1 MGNYKGFV
9 SVVCVIV
16 MLICGFL
23 GIKSIFYSSSS
34 NVVPDVVGMTS
45 QEAITAMKDAGFM
58 PFIDKVTASAPTDT
72 VVSQSFEAG
81 TKQTKGST
89 VYLRVSFGGSSMEIP
104 DVTGMKLEDAVKALQ
119 DLGLTV
125 DEIRKIPNK
134 EHAAGIVFAQNP
146 SSPQTVDT
154 GTKIT
159 LLVSS
164 TGDESSLIQIP
175 NVIGK
180 TQAEAIKAIEA
191 SGLKLGDVQLKR
203 SATVTEGCVVS
214 QTPNA
219 GLSVSTGTAVS
230 ISVSSAEAVDDL
242 SIERETS
249 SQKTA
254 PIKRVIVENKEELE
268 REAQDENLAKK
279 PQSKKKTKEVAKQKI
294 DVNKKVA
301 SKKELAKKQE
311 TLKNSKQKIAEN
323 TKTKKQLTQK
333 TPDVNK
339 SDSKFDVKKS
349 DVTQQT
355 KKTIGQTTQVA
366 KSQTQLTSSVAQ
378 PTATVASNEQKKQT
392 VEQSSYTGKI
402 AKIRY
407 QTPPI
412 AGNNL
417 SLKIVINDS
426 NGTRVLRDGVAHS
439 LEYIS
444 MNTRYQG
451 TAKVTIYLGG
461 EEVWHDK
468 FN

>member
-9 SVVCVIV
+9 SVVCVII

-104 DVTGMKLEDAVKALQ
+104 DVTGMKLEDAVKTLQ

-180 TQAEAIKAIEA
+180 TQAEATKAIEA

-203 SATVTEGCVVS
+203 SATVTEGCIVS

-249 SQKTA
+249 AQKTA
-254 PIKRVIVENKEELE
+254 PIKRVVVENKEELE

-279 PQSKKKTKEVAKQKI
+279 PQPNKKMREVIKQKT
-294 DVNKKVA
+294 DANQEVA

-311 TLKNSKQKIAEN
+311 IVKNEKRKIAEN
-323 TKTKKQLTQK
+323 TKTKNQVTQK
-333 TPDVNK
+333 AADTSKVASK
-339 SDSKFDVKKS
+339 SA
-349 DVTQQT
+349 VTQQT
-355 KKTIGQTTQVA
+355 KKTSQATKQVEKKLTQVA
-366 KSQTQLTSSVAQ
+366 SPDNH
-378 PTATVASNEQKKQT
+378 PTKTPSAEEKKQT
-392 VEQSSYTGKI
+392 TEQSSYTGKI

-412 AGNNL
+412 TGNNL
-417 SLKIVINDS
+417 SLKIVIRDD
-426 NGTRVLRDGVAHS
+426 NGTRVLRDGVARS

-444 MNTRYQG
+444 LNTKYHG
-451 TAKVTIYLGG
+451 TAKVSIYLGG

-468 FN
+468 YN

>member
-34 NVVPDVVGMTS
+34 NVVPDVVGMKS

-125 DEIRKIPNK
+125 DESRKIPNK

-180 TQAEAIKAIEA
+180 TQAEATKAIEA

-249 SQKTA
+249 AQKTA
-254 PIKRVIVENKEELE
+254 PIKRVVVENKEELE
-268 REAQDENLAKK
+268 REARDENIVKK
-279 PQSKKKTKEVAKQKI
+279 LQSNKKTKEVIKQKT
-294 DVNKKVA
+294 DANQKVA

-311 TLKNSKQKIAEN
+311 IVKNEKRKIAEN
-323 TKTKKQLTQK
+323 TKTKNQVTQK
-333 TPDVNK
+333 AADTSKVASK
-339 SDSKFDVKKS
+339 SA
-349 DVTQQT
+349 VTQQT
-355 KKTIGQTTQVA
+355 KKTSQATKQVEKKLTQVA
-366 KSQTQLTSSVAQ
+366 SPDNH
-378 PTATVASNEQKKQT
+378 PTKTPSAEEKKQT
-392 VEQSSYTGKI
+392 TEQSSYTGKI

-412 AGNNL
+412 TGNNL
-417 SLKIVINDS
+417 SLKIVIRDD
-426 NGTRVLRDGVAHS
+426 NGTRVLRDGVARS

-444 MNTRYQG
+444 LNTRYHG
-451 TAKVTIYLGG
+451 TAKVSIYLGG

-468 FN
+468 YN

>member
-81 TKQTKGST
+81 TKQAKGST

-104 DVTGMKLEDAVKALQ
+104 DVTGMKLEDAVKTLQ
-119 DLGLTV
+119 NLGLTV

-134 EHAAGIVFAQNP
+134 EHVAGFVFAQNP

-164 TGDESSLIQIP
+164 TGEGASLIQIP

-180 TQAEAIKAIEA
+180 TQAEATKAIEA

-230 ISVSSAEAVDDL
+230 IFVSSTEAVDDL
-242 SIERETS
+242 SIERENS
-249 SQKTA
+249 AQKTA
-254 PIKRVIVENKEELE
+254 PIKRVVVENREEIE
-268 REAQDENLAKK
+268 REAQDENLARK
-279 PQSKKKTKEVAKQKI
+279 PQLNKKTKEVIKQKT
-294 DVNKKVA
+294 DVNQKVA

-311 TLKNSKQKIAEN
+311 TVKDKKQKIAED
-323 TKTKKQLTQK
+323 TKTKKQVTQK
-333 TPDVNK
+333 TADA
-339 SDSKFDVKKS
+339 SKITAKS
-349 DVTQQT
+349 DVTQQA
-355 KKTIGQTTQVA
+355 KKGTGQITQTTKPQAQVA
-366 KSQTQLTSSVAQ
+366 SPAVQ
-378 PTATVASNEQKKQT
+378 PTVPKNAIEEKKQT
-392 VEQSSYTGKI
+392 AEQLSYTGKI

-417 SLKIVINDS
+417 SLKIVINDN

-444 MNTRYQG
+444 MNTRYYG